1 MTANVASDQS
11 SAQDFTVLDP
21 AHRAHSIAR
30 MHEETFDILVVGG
43 GSTGTGAALDAATR
57 GLSVA
62 LVEARDFASGTSS
75 RSSKLIHGGLRYLE
89 QMEFHL
95 VREALRERS
104 LLLNVIAPHLV
115 APVSFL
121 YPLTRRFWERVYVG
135 AGMLLYDELGGHKGM
150 RRHRHLTKRG
160 ALRIAPALAPDSL
173 IGALQ
178 YDDCQV
184 DDARHTLAVART
196 AARYGAAVANSLSV
210 IGFLREAGRIA
221 GVQVHDNVTG
231 EQFDVRAQ
239 VVINATGVWT
249 DELQHLVGERGKFH
263 VTASKGIHII
273 VPRDRL
279 QLDTG
284 LILRTEK
291 SVLFVIPWGVHWLIG
306 TTDTEWK
313 LDKAHPA
320 ASKADIDYV
329 LEHLNSVLE
338 SPLSAD
344 DVQGVYAGLRPLLSG
359 ESESTSK
366 LSREHAVASP
376 VPGLVAIAGGK
387 YTTYRVMG
395 KDAVDLAAHMLDAR
409 VADSVTDV
417 TPLLG
422 ADGFHALWNARHR
435 LASESGLHVA
445 RIEHLLH
452 RHGSEIH
459 ELLALIAQRP
469 ELRQPLPEADAYM
482 AVEALYATSHEGAL
496 HVDDVLAR
504 RTRISIESWD
514 RGVAAAR
521 PVARLMAEVLGWSDE
536 VIDNEVAIYEARVAA
551 ERDSQRQTDD
561 RTADAA
567 RLMAPDALAGAQGEG
582 STHLAT
588 ETAPTDAA
596 ADPGRAAS

>member
-1 MTANVASDQS
+1 VSPAAVSEALPDAGSLNP
-11 SAQDFTVLDP
+11 AQ
-21 AHRAHSIAR
+21 RARAVDRLRS
-30 MHEETFDILVVGG
+30 ETFDVLVVGG

-57 GLSVA
+57 GLSVG

-89 QMEFHL
+89 QLEFHL

-115 APVSFL
+115 QPVSFL
-121 YPLTRRFWERVYVG
+121 YPLTHRVWERAYVG
-135 AGMLLYDELGGHKGM
+135 SGMLLYDELGGHQGM

-160 ALRIAPALAPDSL
+160 ALRIAPALRADSL
-173 IGALQ
+173 VGALQ
-178 YDDCQV
+178 YQDAQV

-196 AARYGAAVANSLSV
+196 AARFGAAVANSMSV
-210 IGFLREAGRIA
+210 IGFLREGGRVA
-221 GVQVHDNVTG
+221 GVHVRDHVTG

-239 VVINATGVWT
+239 VVVNATGVWT

-263 VTASKGIHII
+263 VTASKGIHLV

-284 LILRTEK
+284 LILRTET
-291 SVLFVIPWGVHWLIG
+291 SVLFVIPWGRHWLIG
-306 TTDTEWK
+306 TTDTEWT
-313 LDKAHPA
+313 LDKSHPA
-320 ASKADIDYV
+320 ASRADIDYV
-329 LEHLNSVLE
+329 LERLNAVLE
-338 SPLSAD
+338 SPLGAD
-344 DVQGVYAGLRPLLSG
+344 DVQGVYAGLRPLLTG

-395 KDAVDLAAHMLDAR
+395 RDAIDLAVHMLDAR
-409 VADSVTDV
+409 VSGSVTDV
-417 TPLLG
+417 TPLVG
-422 ADGFHALWNARHR
+422 ADGFRALWNARYR
-435 LASESGLHVA
+435 LATQSGLHVA

-452 RHGSEIH
+452 RHGSRIH
-459 ELLALIAQRP
+459 DLLELIADRP
-469 ELRQPLPEADAYM
+469 ELREPLPEADAYL

-521 PVARLMAEVLGWSDE
+521 PVARLMAEVLGWSDAE
-536 VIDNEVAIYEARVAA
+536 IDREVALYEARVQA
-551 ERDSQRQTDD
+551 ERDSQRQHDD
-561 RTADAA
+561 QAADAA
-567 RLMAPDALAGAQGEG
+567 RLVAPDVLAGAQGEG
-582 STHLAT
+582 ASGGDRPPGP
-588 ETAPTDAA
+588 TAY
-596 ADPGRAAS
+596 

>member
-1 MTANVASDQS
+1 MSPNASATFAHNEDPS
-11 SAQDFTVLDP
+11 VLNP
-21 AHRAHSIAR
+21 VRRARALER
-30 MHEETFDILVVGG
+30 MREETFDILVVGG

-89 QMEFHL
+89 QMEFQL
-95 VREALRERS
+95 VREALHERS

-115 APVSFL
+115 QPVSFL
-121 YPLTRRFWERVYVG
+121 YPLTRRVWERVYVG

-160 ALRIAPALAPDSL
+160 ALRIAPALRSDAL
-173 IGALQ
+173 VGALQ
-178 YDDCQV
+178 YQDAQV
-184 DDARHTLAVART
+184 DDARHTLEVART
-196 AARYGAAVANSLSV
+196 AAKYGAAVANSMSV
-210 IGFLREAGRIA
+210 IGFLREAGRVA
-221 GVQVHDNVTG
+221 GARVRDHVSG
-231 EQFDVRAQ
+231 EELEIRAQ

-263 VTASKGIHII
+263 VTASKGIHLV

-306 TTDTEWK
+306 TTDTEWT
-313 LDKAHPA
+313 LDKSHPA
-320 ASKADIDYV
+320 ASRADIDYV
-329 LEHLNSVLE
+329 LAHLNAVLE
-338 SPLSAD
+338 SPLGVD
-344 DVQGVYAGLRPLLSG
+344 DVQGVYAGLRPLLGG

-395 KDAVDLAAHMLDAR
+395 KDAVDLAVHMLDR
-409 VADSVTDV
+409 RISESVTDV
-417 TPLLG
+417 TPLIG
-422 ADGFHALWNARHR
+422 ADGYQALWNARPR
-435 LASESGLHVA
+435 LAAESGLHVA
-445 RIEHLLH
+445 RIEHLL
-452 RHGSEIH
+452 RRYGSRIS
-459 ELLALIAQRP
+459 ELLAMIAARP
-469 ELRQPLPEADAYM
+469 ELREPLPEADSYLT
-482 AVEALYATSHEGAL
+482 VEALYAVSHEGAL

-504 RTRISIESWD
+504 RTRVSIESWD

-521 PVARLMAEVLGWSDE
+521 PVARLMAEVLGWSE
-536 VIDNEVAIYEARVAA
+536 EQVTREVALYEARVEA
-551 ERDSQRQTDD
+551 ERDSQRQDD
-561 RTADAA
+561 DQTADAA
-567 RLMAPDALAGAQGEG
+567 RLLAPDVLAGAQGDG
-582 STHLAT
+582 VVAPGP
-588 ETAPTDAA
+588 TAY
-596 ADPGRAAS
+596 

>member
-1 MTANVASDQS
+1 MER
-11 SAQDFTVLDP
+11 L
-21 AHRAHSIAR
+21 RA
-30 MHEETFDILVVGG
+30 ETFDIVVVGG
-43 GSTGTGAALDAATR
+43 GSTGAGAALDGATR
-57 GLSVA
+57 GLNVA

-89 QMEFHL
+89 QLEFHL

-115 APVSFL
+115 RPVSFL
-121 YPLTRRFWERVYVG
+121 YPLTHRIWERAYVG
-135 AGMLLYDELGGHKGM
+135 AGMLLYDELGGHRGM

-160 ALRIAPALAPDSL
+160 ALRIAPALAPGSL

-196 AARYGAAVANSLSV
+196 AARFGAAVANSVSV
-210 IGFLREAGRIA
+210 IGFLREAGRVS
-221 GVQVHDNVTG
+221 GVRVRDHVSG
-231 EQFDVRAQ
+231 EEMEVRAQ

-263 VTASKGIHII
+263 VTASKGIHLM

-291 SVLFVIPWGVHWLIG
+291 SVLFVIPWGRHWLIG

-313 LDKAHPA
+313 LDKSHPA
-320 ASKADIDYV
+320 ASSADIEYV
-329 LEHLNSVLE
+329 LGHLNSVLE
-338 SPLSAD
+338 SPLGPD

-359 ESESTSK
+359 ESENTSK

-395 KDAVDLAAHMLDAR
+395 KDAVDLAAHMLDGR
-409 VADSVTDV
+409 VPESVTDV
-417 TPLLG
+417 TPLVG
-422 ADGFHALWNARHR
+422 ADGFRALWNARQQ
-435 LASESGLHVA
+435 LATQSGLHVA
-445 RIEHLLH
+445 RIEHLLG
-452 RHGSEIH
+452 RYGTRIADLL
-459 ELLALIAQRP
+459 ELVAARP
-469 ELRQPLPEADAYM
+469 ELAEPLPEADDYL
-482 AVEALYATSHEGAL
+482 AVEALYAASHEGAL

-514 RGVAAAR
+514 RGVAAAG
-521 PVARLMAEVLGWSDE
+521 PVARLMAEVLGWSESDVQSE
-536 VIDNEVAIYEARVAA
+536 VKTYEARVAA
-551 ERDSQRQTDD
+551 ERDSQRQHDD
-561 RTADAA
+561 QTADAA

-582 STHLAT
+582 VVGPGP
-588 ETAPTDAA
+588 TAY
-596 ADPGRAAS
+596 

>member
-1 MTANVASDQS
+1 MS
-11 SAQDFTVLDP
+11 SHAQNLNSAAADP
-21 AHRAHSIAR
+21 SCFNPAQRARAVQR
-30 MHEETFDILVVGG
+30 LRTETFDVLVVGG
-43 GSTGTGAALDAATR
+43 GSTGTGAALDAASR
-57 GLSVA
+57 GLAVG

-104 LLLNVIAPHLV
+104 LMLNVIAPHLV
-115 APVSFL
+115 RPVSFL
-121 YPLTRRFWERVYVG
+121 YPLTHRVWERVYVG
-135 AGMLLYDELGGHKGM
+135 SGMLLYDELGGHRGM

-160 ALRIAPALAPDSL
+160 ALRIAPALRSDSL

-178 YDDCQV
+178 YQDAQV

-196 AARYGAAVANSLSV
+196 AARFGAAVANSMSV
-210 IGFLREAGRIA
+210 IGFLREGGRVA
-221 GVQVHDNVTG
+221 GVTVRDHLSG
-231 EQFDVRAQ
+231 ESFDIRAQ
-239 VVINATGVWT
+239 VVVNATGVWT

-263 VTASKGIHII
+263 VTASKGIHLI

-291 SVLFVIPWGVHWLIG
+291 SVLFVIPWGRHWLIG
-306 TTDTEWK
+306 TTDTEWT
-313 LDKAHPA
+313 LDKSHPA
-320 ASKADIDYV
+320 ASRADIDYV

-338 SPLSAD
+338 TPLGVD
-344 DVQGVYAGLRPLLSG
+344 DVQGVYAGLRPLLTG

-395 KDAVDLAAHMLDAR
+395 RDAIDLAVHMLDAR
-409 VADSVTDV
+409 VSGSVTDV
-417 TPLLG
+417 TPLVG
-422 ADGFHALWNARHR
+422 ADGFRALWNARYR
-435 LASESGLHVA
+435 LATESGLHVA

-452 RHGSEIH
+452 RHGSQIH
-459 ELLALIAQRP
+459 ALLDIIAERP
-469 ELRQPLPEADAYM
+469 ELREPLPEADAYL

-496 HVDDVLAR
+496 HLDDVLAR

-514 RGVAAAR
+514 RGIAAAR
-521 PVARLMAEVLGWSDE
+521 PVARLMAEVLDWSEED
-536 VIDNEVAIYEARVAA
+536 IDREVALYEARVQA
-551 ERDSQRQTDD
+551 ERDSQRQQDD
-561 RTADAA
+561 LAADAA
-567 RLMAPDALAGAQGEG
+567 RLLAPDVLAGAQGEG
-582 STHLAT
+582 AT
-588 ETAPTDAA
+588 SGERPPGPTAY
-596 ADPGRAAS
+596 

>member
-1 MTANVASDQS
+1 MSLTTA
-11 SAQDFTVLDP
+11 DP
-21 AHRAHSIAR
+21 ARLGPEQRAASVAR
-30 MHEETFDILVVGG
+30 LRRETFDVLVIGG

-57 GLSVA
+57 GLSVG

-115 APVSFL
+115 RPVAFL
-121 YPLTRRFWERVYVG
+121 YPLEHRVWERIYVG
-135 AGMLLYDELGGHKGM
+135 SGMLLYDELGGHRGM
-150 RRHRHLTKRG
+150 RRHRHLTKRQ
-160 ALRIAPALAPDSL
+160 ALKLAPALSPKAL
-173 IGALQ
+173 VGALQ

-196 AARYGAAVANSLSV
+196 AARFGAAVANSMSV
-210 IGFLREAGRIA
+210 VGFRREGGRVA
-221 GVQVHDNVTG
+221 AATVRDHVSG
-231 EQFDVRAQ
+231 EQFDIRAQ

-263 VTASKGIHII
+263 VTASKGIHLV

-284 LILRTEK
+284 LILRTER
-291 SVLFVIPWGVHWLIG
+291 SVLFVIPWGRHWLIG

-320 ASKADIDYV
+320 ASRADIDYV
-329 LEHLNSVLE
+329 LAHLNAVLE
-338 SPLSAD
+338 QPLGHE

-359 ESESTSK
+359 ESEGTSK
-366 LSREHAVASP
+366 LSREHAVSSP
-376 VPGLVAIAGGK
+376 TPGLVAVAGGK

-395 KDAVDLAAHMLDAR
+395 RDAVDAAVHSLDAK
-409 VADSVTDV
+409 VAPSATDT
-417 TPLLG
+417 TPLIG
-422 ADGFHALWNARHR
+422 ADGYHALWNGRHR
-435 LASESGLHVA
+435 LAAESNLHVA

-452 RHGSEIH
+452 RHGSCIH
-459 ELLALIAQRP
+459 ELLELIAARP
-469 ELRQPLPEADAYM
+469 ELAEPLPEADDYL
-482 AVEALYATSHEGAL
+482 AVEARYAASHEGAL

-521 PVARLMAEVLGWSDE
+521 PVAMLMAEVLGWSEDVVARE
-536 VIDNEVAIYEARVAA
+536 VELYAARVAA
-551 ERDSQRQTDD
+551 ERDSQRQADD

-567 RLMAPDALAGAQGEG
+567 RLTAPDALAGAQGEG
-582 STHLAT
+582 AS
-588 ETAPTDAA
+588 
-596 ADPGRAAS
+596 RAGH

>member
-1 MTANVASDQS
+1 MLGSLADVSSNAAVEEVAGDRTRLGPEQRRR
-11 SAQDFTVLDP
+11 TVKRL
-21 AHRAHSIAR
+21 A
-30 MHEETFDILVVGG
+30 EETFDVVVVGG
-43 GSTGTGAALDAATR
+43 GSTGTGAALDAASR

-62 LVEARDFASGTSS
+62 LLEARDFASGTSS

-89 QMEFHL
+89 QLEFHL

-115 APVSFL
+115 SPVSFL
-121 YPLTRRFWERVYVG
+121 YPLTHRIWERIYVG
-135 AGMLLYDELGGHKGM
+135 AGMLLYDELGGHRGM

-160 ALRIAPALAPDSL
+160 ALRIAPALAPGSL

-196 AARYGAAVANSLSV
+196 AARFGAAVANSVSV
-210 IGFLREAGRIA
+210 IGFQREAGRIA
-221 GVQVHDNVTG
+221 GVRARDHVTG
-231 EQFDVRAQ
+231 EELEVRAQ

-263 VTASKGIHII
+263 VTASKGIHLV

-291 SVLFVIPWGVHWLIG
+291 SVLFVIPWRRHWLIG

-313 LDKAHPA
+313 LDKSHPA
-320 ASKADIDYV
+320 ASAADIDYV
-329 LEHLNSVLE
+329 LEHLNAVLE
-338 SPLSAD
+338 SPLTPD
-344 DVQGVYAGLRPLLSG
+344 DVQGVYAGLRPLLTG

-395 KDAVDLAAHMLDAR
+395 KDAVDLAVHMLDAR
-409 VADSVTDV
+409 VAPSATDT
-417 TPLLG
+417 TPLIG
-422 ADGFHALWNARHR
+422 ADGFHALWNARYR
-435 LASESGLHVA
+435 LAAQSGVHVA
-445 RIEHLLH
+445 RIEHLL
-452 RHGSEIH
+452 RRYGTETH
-459 ELLALIAQRP
+459 ELLEMIARRP
-469 ELRQPLPEADAYM
+469 ELAQPLPEADDYL
-482 AVEALYATSHEGAL
+482 AVEALFATSHEGAL

-514 RGVAAAR
+514 RGVAAAW
-521 PVARLMAEVLGWSDE
+521 PVARLMAEVLHWTQPE
-536 VIDNEVAIYEARVAA
+536 IEREVASYEARVAA
-551 ERDSQRQTDD
+551 ERDSQRQQDD
-561 RTADAA
+561 RTADAV
-567 RLMAPDALAGAQGEG
+567 RLMAPDALAGAQGDG
-582 STHLAT
+582 IS
-588 ETAPTDAA
+588 AA
-596 ADPGRAAS
+596 

>member
-1 MTANVASDQS
+1 MTVPAPHEFDFADDLTALNP
-11 SAQDFTVLDP
+11 AQ
-21 AHRAHSIAR
+21 RARAVER
-30 MHEETFDILVVGG
+30 MRTETFDVIVVGG
-43 GSTGTGAALDAATR
+43 GSTGTGSALDATTR

-104 LLLNVIAPHLV
+104 LLLNTIAPHLV
-115 APVSFL
+115 QPVSFL
-121 YPLTRRFWERVYVG
+121 YPLTRRVWERLYVG
-135 AGMLLYDELGGHKGM
+135 AGMLLYDELGGHTGM

-160 ALRIAPALAPDSL
+160 ALRIAPALSPDSL

-178 YDDCQV
+178 YQDAQV

-196 AARYGAAVANSLSV
+196 AARFGAAVANSMSV
-210 IGFLREAGRIA
+210 VGFLREGGRVA
-221 GVQVHDNVTG
+221 GVRVRDHVAG
-231 EQFDVRAQ
+231 EEFEIRAQ

-263 VTASKGIHII
+263 VTASKGIHLV

-291 SVLFVIPWGVHWLIG
+291 SVLFVIPWGRHWLIG

-313 LDKAHPA
+313 LDKSHPA
-320 ASKADIDYV
+320 ASRVDIDYV
-329 LEHLNSVLE
+329 LEHLNAVLE
-338 SPLSAD
+338 TPLSVD
-344 DVQGVYAGLRPLLSG
+344 DVQGVYAGLRPLLTG

-395 KDAVDLAAHMLDAR
+395 KDAVDLAVHMLDAR
-409 VADSVTDV
+409 ISDSVTDV
-417 TPLLG
+417 TPLIG
-422 ADGFHALWNARHR
+422 ADGFRALWNARHR
-435 LASESGLHVA
+435 LAADSGLHVA
-445 RIEHLLH
+445 RIEHLLR
-452 RHGSEIH
+452 RHGTKIH
-459 ELLALIAQRP
+459 ELLELIAQRP
-469 ELRQPLPEADAYM
+469 ELREPLPEADAYL

-504 RTRISIESWD
+504 RTRISIEAWD

-521 PVARLMAEVLGWSDE
+521 PVAGLMAEVLGWSDE

-551 ERDSQRQTDD
+551 ERDSQRQMDD
-561 RTADAA
+561 QTADAA
-567 RLMAPDALAGAQGEG
+567 RLMAPDTLAGAQGEG
-582 STHLAT
+582 RI
-588 ETAPTDAA
+588 D
-596 ADPGRAAS
+596 

>member
-1 MTANVASDQS
+1 MSPNPPAANPIPD
-11 SAQDFTVLDP
+11 L
-21 AHRAHSIAR
+21 SILGPEQREQAVGR
-30 MHEETFDILVVGG
+30 LGQETFDVVVVGG
-43 GSTGTGAALDAATR
+43 GATGAGAALDAATR

-62 LVEARDFASGTSS
+62 LIEARDFAAGTSS

-104 LLLNVIAPHLV
+104 LLLNVICPHLV

-121 YPLTRRFWERVYVG
+121 YPLTHRVWERAYVG
-135 AGMLLYDELGGHKGM
+135 AGMLLYDELGGHEGM

-160 ALRIAPALAPDSL
+160 ALKIAPALRSDAL

-196 AARYGAAVANSLSV
+196 AARFGAAVVNSASV
-210 IGFLREAGRIA
+210 VGFLRESGR
-221 GVQVHDNVTG
+221 VTG
-231 EQFDVRAQ
+231 VSVRDHVTGAEIDVHAQ

-249 DELQHLVGERGKFH
+249 DELQHMLGERGKFH
-263 VTASKGIHII
+263 VTASKGIHLV

-291 SVLFVIPWGVHWLIG
+291 SVLFVIPWGRHWLIG

-320 ASKADIDYV
+320 ASRADIDYV
-329 LEHLNSVLE
+329 LDHLNSVLDQ
-338 SPLSAD
+338 PLGHD

-359 ESESTSK
+359 ESENTSR
-366 LSREHAVASP
+366 LSREHAVAAP
-376 VPGLVAIAGGK
+376 VPGLVAVAGGK
-387 YTTYRVMG
+387 YTTYRVMA
-395 KDAVDLAAHMLDAR
+395 KDAVDAAVRGMQRFVPGSATH
-409 VADSVTDV
+409 V
-417 TPLLG
+417 TPLIG
-422 ADGFHALWNARHR
+422 ADGYQAMWNQRHEIARR
-435 LASESGLHVA
+435 SGLHVA

-452 RHGSEIH
+452 RHGTKAP
-459 ELLALIAQRP
+459 ELLELIRDRP
-469 ELRQPLPEADAYM
+469 ELAEPLPGADDYL
-482 AVEALYATSHEGAL
+482 AVEALYAATHEGAL

-514 RGVAAAR
+514 RGEAAAE
-521 PVARLMAEVLGWSDE
+521 PVARLLGEVLGWSDE
-536 VIDNEVAIYEARVAA
+536 QAQREVEIYHARVAA
-551 ERDSQRQTDD
+551 ERESQRQTDD
-561 RTADAA
+561 LAADAA
-567 RLMAPDALAGAQGEG
+567 RLMAPDALAGVQGEG
-582 STHLAT
+582 
-588 ETAPTDAA
+588 
-596 ADPGRAAS
+596 AASRPS

>member
-1 MTANVASDQS
+1 MPSTAPSGPSTIEDSSSLNPDQ
-11 SAQDFTVLDP
+11 
-21 AHRAHSIAR
+21 RARALERLRS
-30 MHEETFDILVVGG
+30 ETFDVLVVGG
-43 GSTGTGAALDAATR
+43 GSTGTGAALDAASR

-115 APVSFL
+115 QPVSFL
-121 YPLTRRFWERVYVG
+121 YPLTHRVWERVYVG
-135 AGMLLYDELGGHKGM
+135 SGMLLYDELGGHKGM

-160 ALRIAPALAPDSL
+160 ALAIAPALRSDAL
-173 IGALQ
+173 VGALQ
-178 YDDCQV
+178 YQDAQI
-184 DDARHTLAVART
+184 DDARHTMAVART
-196 AARYGAAVANSLSV
+196 AARYGAAVANSMSV
-210 IGFLREAGRIA
+210 IGFLHEGGRVAGARVRDHVS
-221 GVQVHDNVTG
+221 GEELDVH
-231 EQFDVRAQ
+231 AQ
-239 VVINATGVWT
+239 VVVNATGVWT

-263 VTASKGIHII
+263 VTASKGIHIV

-306 TTDTEWK
+306 TTDTEWT
-313 LDKAHPA
+313 LDKSHPA
-320 ASKADIDYV
+320 ASAADIDYV
-329 LEHLNSVLE
+329 LDHLNSVLE
-338 SPLSAD
+338 SPLTVD

-387 YTTYRVMG
+387 YTTYRVMQVP
-395 KDAVDLAAHMLDAR
+395 A
-409 VADSVTDV
+409 SVTHD
-417 TPLLG
+417 TPLVG
-422 ADGFHALWNARHR
+422 ADGFHALWNGRHR
-435 LASESGLHVA
+435 IAAEHGLHVV
-445 RIEHLLH
+445 RVEHLLH
-452 RHGSEIH
+452 RYGNSIG
-459 ELLALIAQRP
+459 ELLELMTARP
-469 ELRQPLPEADAYM
+469 ELREPLPEADAYL
-482 AVEALYATSHEGAL
+482 AVEALYAVSHEGAL

-521 PVARLMAEVLGWSDE
+521 PVARLMAEVLGWSEADIERE
-536 VIDNEVAIYEARVAA
+536 VTLYEARVEA
-551 ERDSQRQTDD
+551 ERDSQRQADD
-561 RTADAA
+561 QTADAA
-567 RLMAPDALAGAQGEG
+567 RLLAPDVLAGAQGEG
-582 STHLAT
+582 MVG
-588 ETAPTDAA
+588 APGPT
-596 ADPGRAAS
+596 PY